1 MPAFTKSLII
11 IIMLSSSPHQAAT
24 STVVIPGISTL
35 NAIVAAVNGEKL
47 VLADGTFTDT
57 TTHTQFEGASIAAVS
72 KSLTIRA
79 QNAGKAI
86 LDGQNARRAFR
97 VSGSATVVLEGIV
110 CINGRSD
117 TEEGGAIYVAD
128 SATVTIRSFTFT
140 SNVATLD
147 GGAIAI
153 LHSASATISGST
165 FDGNTGAGGGAVYAN
180 TAGLMSISDSTF
192 TGNSAVSGGA
202 LRIGSESSSNG
213 AALLGECH
221 VALPR
226 GTATRLQSALSCS
239 LHSLVRIPS
248 PPLLPPAARNTFA
261 DNTLSGGSS
270 FGGCDVYLL
279 DATTSGSELA
289 GNTFLSR
296 TAACA
301 SGIMLQLD
309 RPLPIRCELG
319 EWMTPAPLIM
329 PPTQMSGCHF
339 RCVP

>member
-24 STVVIPGISTL
+24 GTVVIPGISTL
-35 NAIVAAVNGEKL
+35 NNAIVAAVNGEKL

-110 CINGRSD
+110 CINGQSD

-226 GTATRLQSALSCS
+226 DSNPRSLARFTRSFESRLLLSSLPQRGTPLQTTRCLAAAALAAATSICWTLLQAALSWPET
-239 LHSLVRIPS
+239 R
-248 PPLLPPAARNTFA
+248 
-261 DNTLSGGSS
+261 SS
-270 FGGCDVYLL
+270 R
-279 DATTSGSELA
+279 A
-289 GNTFLSR
+289 
-296 TAACA
+296 
-301 SGIMLQLD
+301 
-309 RPLPIRCELG
+309 RPLARRASCCSSTGPCPSAASLE
-319 EWMTPAPLIM
+319 
-329 PPTQMSGCHF
+329 SG
-339 RCVP
+339 